1 MCGSPLEIELVVGNL
16 LKNASDSLKSIHRK
30 KPVITV
36 RVFKANGYAYVEV
49 SDNGGGTKTSEE
61 ILKSEKSDGLGLG
74 LVIVKSIAEAHGGKF
89 ALQLNTSGAKAIFTI
104 PLSGEDNEAEN

>member
-1 MCGSPLEIELVVGNL
+1 MCGSPLEVELVVGNL

-30 KPVITV
+30 KPFITV

-61 ILKSEKSDGLGLG
+61 ILKLSCPEKS
-74 LVIVKSIAEAHGGKF
+74 
-89 ALQLNTSGAKAIFTI
+89 
-104 PLSGEDNEAEN
+104 